1 MSRKWIARMGAE
13 NRLVLP
19 EELVKQFMLTSG
31 QELEIEIR
39 DGSWIIRRPVSQLAR
54 VYVEPTNLCNLD
66 CRTCMRNVWDEP
78 LGRMDVTVEERL
90 FSQIERIS
98 PLPEIFFGGYG
109 EPLAH
114 PRILTMVRRAK
125 QMKARVE
132 LITNGTMLDERNLVA
147 FMDAGL
153 DFLWVSIDGARP
165 ESYAD
170 VRLGAK
176 LGEVINHLRRLG
188 ELKRTTGTMLPELG
202 IAFVAMRRNIRDLP
216 DVARLARELG
226 ATRLS
231 ISHVLA
237 HHAGLRR
244 EALYERTMTAPR
256 PDLLVSMPRMDGDPD
271 VIAARLALES
281 ERGVGFLDDETAA
294 GAEMHCPFIQKGSL
308 AVRWDGKVS
317 PCLPLLH
324 SHQHYLGG
332 RMRRNSAFI
341 CGDILTGELWTI
353 WNDPSYLELRQRIQR
368 SDYSPCVFCNTCE
381 MSEENIEDCFGNR
394 QPACGG
400 CLWAHRLIQC
410 P

>member
-1 MSRKWIARMGAE
+1 MSRKWITRMDTE
-13 NRLVLP
+13 NRLVIP
-19 EELVKQFMLTSG
+19 RELTDQFMLNAG

-39 DGSWIIRRPVSQLAR
+39 DGNWLIRRPVSQLAR

-78 LGRMDVTVEERL
+78 LGRMNLTVEERL
-90 FSQIERIS
+90 FSQLEKIHPI
-98 PLPEIFFGGYG
+98 PEVFFGGYG

-114 PRILTMVRRAK
+114 PRIVAMVRRAK
-125 QMKARVE
+125 QLKARVE
-132 LITNGTMLDERNLVA
+132 LITNGTLLDEPMLSA
-147 FMDAGL
+147 LMDAGL
-153 DFLWVSIDGARP
+153 DYLWVSLDGARP

-176 LGEVINHLRRLG
+176 LGEVLGHLRKLG
-188 ELKRTTGTMLPELG
+188 EMKRVTGRLLPELG

-216 DVARLARELG
+216 EMARLAKELG

-231 ISHVLA
+231 VSHVLA

-244 EALYERTMTAPR
+244 EALYERMMAAPR
-256 PDLLVSMPRMDGDPD
+256 PELLVSMPDMDGDPD

-281 ERGVGFLDDETAA
+281 EHGVAFADGTMNSGDE
-294 GAEMHCPFIQKGSL
+294 MQCPFIQKGSL
-308 AVRWDGKVS
+308 SVRWDGAVS

-324 SHQHYLGG
+324 SHPNYLGG
-332 RMRRNSAFI
+332 RTRRNTAYT
-341 CGDILTGELWTI
+341 CGDVRTGELWTI
-353 WNDPSYLELRQRIQR
+353 WNEPAYVDLRRRIQS
-368 SDYSPCVFCNTCE
+368 SDFSPCVFCNTCE
-381 MSEENIEDCFGNR
+381 MSEENLEDCFGNR

-400 CLWAHRLIQC
+400 CLWAQRLIQC